1 MRKITALSN
10 SATTLK
16 TTNREKGIVTII
28 SRTDIMVAKISTQ
41 PELSLSAVGEG
52 GNIGHV
58 NDKNRSDQW
67 MKSSQSNRDAK
78 H

>member
-1 MRKITALSN
+1 
-10 SATTLK
+10 
-16 TTNREKGIVTII
+16 
-28 SRTDIMVAKISTQ
+28 MVAKISTQ

-58 NDKNRSDQW
+58 YDKNRSDQW
-67 MKSSQSNRDAK
+67 MESSQSNMDAK